1 MTRRIEL
8 EKRQLGKTDMKI
20 TVLGYGGAEIGFQ
33 NKEASLVSKLLNTAL
48 DAGLNLIDTA
58 ECYAESEALIGE
70 AVSHRRGDYYLF
82 TKCGHAWEGSGLES
96 WDIRLLEQS
105 IDRSL
110 KRLKTDFIDL
120 MQLHTCSEELLQQG
134 KVIEVL
140 NRAKA
145 AGKIRYMGY
154 SGDNASA
161 KYAIECGAFD
171 TLQTSIS
178 IFEQSA
184 LEVNLPLALEK
195 NIGVIVKRP
204 IGNAVWLHPEK
215 PDNTYVLPYWER
227 MKDLD
232 FGFMQ
237 GDSDAIAENAL
248 RFTLSSPGVT
258 TAIVGTSNP
267 ERWVKNAE
275 IVRKGAL
282 PKEEY
287 EAIRARWK
295 AVAKTDWVG
304 LA

>member
-1 MTRRIEL
+1 M

-33 NKEASLVSKLLNTAL
+33 NKDASLVSKLLNTAL

-58 ECYAESEALIGE
+58 ECYVESETLIGE
-70 AVSHRRGDYYLF
+70 AISHRRGDYYLF

-110 KRLKTDFIDL
+110 KRLKTDCIDL
-120 MQLHTCSEELLQQG
+120 MQLHTCSEELLRKG
-134 KVIEVL
+134 EVIEVL

-145 AGKIRYMGY
+145 AGKIRYLGY
-154 SGDNASA
+154 SGDNESA

-171 TLQTSIS
+171 TLQTSINL
-178 IFEQSA
+178 FEQSA
-184 LEVNLPLALEK
+184 LDVNLPLALEQ

-204 IGNAVWLHPEK
+204 IGNAVWLHSEK
-215 PDNTYVLPYWER
+215 PDNAYVLPYWER
-227 MKDLD
+227 MKELD
-232 FGFMQ
+232 FGFAQ
-237 GDSDAIAENAL
+237 SDSEAIAENAL

-267 ERWVKNAE
+267 DRWVKNAE

-287 EAIRARWK
+287 EAIRALWK
-295 AVAKTDWVG
+295 AVAKKDWIG

>member
-33 NKEASLVSKLLNTAL
+33 NKDASLVSKLLNTAL

-58 ECYAESEALIGE
+58 ECYVESETLIGE

-110 KRLKTDFIDL
+110 KRLKTDVIDL
-120 MQLHTCSEELLQQG
+120 MQLHTCSEELLRRG
-134 KVIEVL
+134 EVIEVL
-140 NRAKA
+140 NRAKS
-145 AGKIRYMGY
+145 AGKIRYLGY
-154 SGDNASA
+154 SGDNESA

-171 TLQTSIS
+171 TLQTSINL
-178 IFEQSA
+178 FEQSA
-184 LEVNLPLALEK
+184 LNVNLPLALEK

-204 IGNAVWLHPEK
+204 IGNAVWLQSEK

-227 MKDLD
+227 MKELD
-232 FGFMQ
+232 FGFAQ
-237 GDSDAIAENAL
+237 GDLDAIAENAL

-275 IVRKGAL
+275 IVRRGAL
-282 PKEEY
+282 SKEEY

-295 AVAKTDWVG
+295 AVAKQDWIG